1 MTVSLMTID
10 VAPIAPEHVESY
22 RRALDTVARERRYL
36 TLLEAF
42 PLPQT
47 RDFVLGL
54 MKKGDPMFVAL
65 ANGEV
70 VGWCDIQRHPFPA
83 HSHRGTLGMGVVA
96 EYRGCGI
103 GKRLIDQTL
112 KQAFATGFVRIEL
125 NVRADNLRAVR
136 LYEKLGFVR
145 EGVLRDV
152 VFVDG
157 EFHDAIAMALIDRG
171 PSRGVPSP
179 RSRGEG

>member
-1 MTVSLMTID
+1 MTAD
-10 VAPIAPEHVESY
+10 VVPIAPEHIESY
-22 RRALDTVARERRYL
+22 RRAVDIVARERRYL

-47 RDFVLGL
+47 REFVLGL
-54 MKKGDPMFVAL
+54 MEKGDPMFVAL

-83 HSHRGTLGMGVVA
+83 HAHRGTLGIGVVPD
-96 EYRGCGI
+96 YRGRGI
-103 GKRLIDQTL
+103 GARLMDQTL
-112 KQAFATGFVRIEL
+112 QQAFATGFVRIEFS
-125 NVRADNLRAVR
+125 VRADNLRAVR
-136 LYEKLGFVR
+136 LYEKVGFVR
-145 EGVLRDV
+145 EGVLRDA

-171 PSRGVPSP
+171 PSS
-179 RSRGEG
+179 E

>member
-1 MTVSLMTID
+1 VTAD
-10 VAPIAPEHVESY
+10 VAPIAPEHIEGY
-22 RRALDTVARERRYL
+22 HRAVDIVARERRYL
-36 TLLEAF
+36 TLLQAF

-65 ANGEV
+65 ANGAV

-83 HSHRGTLGMGVVA
+83 HSHRGTLGMGLVP
-96 EYRGCGI
+96 EYRGRGI
-103 GKRLIDQTL
+103 GARLMDRTL
-112 KQAFATGFVRIEL
+112 TQAFTTGFVRVEL
-125 NVRADNLRAVR
+125 SVRADNRRAQR

-145 EGVLRDV
+145 EGVLRDA

-157 EFHDAIAMALIDRG
+157 EFLDAIPMALIDRG
-171 PSRGVPSP
+171 RASK
-179 RSRGEG
+179 

>member
-1 MTVSLMTID
+1 MACSPVTADI
-10 VAPIAPEHVESY
+10 APIAPEHIEGYHHAV
-22 RRALDTVARERRYL
+22 DTVARERRYL

-47 RDFVLGL
+47 RDFVLRL
-54 MKKGDPMFVAL
+54 IEKGDPMFVAV

-83 HSHRGTLGMGVVA
+83 HAHRGTLGMGVVS

-103 GKRLIDQTL
+103 GARLMDRTL
-112 KQAFATGFVRIEL
+112 REAFAAGFVRVEL
-125 NVRADNLRAVR
+125 SVRADNLRAAR

-145 EGVLRDV
+145 EGMLRDA

-157 EFHDAIAMALIDRG
+157 QFHDAIAMALIEPGR
-171 PSRGVPSP
+171 SP
-179 RSRGEG
+179 K